1 LKNRLNSAAGG
12 ILGEK
17 NVPPFDFAA
26 SFLASRAAR
35 RGEQTSLSPSKN
47 LQNPVWWAII
57 ENARTFFACPTEAE
71 RRRRKRNTFGV
82 SQNPKPLG
90 RGGKER
96 G

>member
-1 LKNRLNSAAGG
+1 MTNRLIS
-12 ILGEK
+12 EK
-17 NVPPFDFAA
+17 IASWDFVQPFDFTA
-26 SFLASRAAR
+26 SFLASRACG
-35 RGEQTSLSPSKN
+35 RGEQTSLSVSKN

-57 ENARTFFACPTEAE
+57 ENARTFFERNAC
-71 RRRRKRNTFGV
+71 GV

>member
-1 LKNRLNSAAGG
+1 MTNRLIS
-12 ILGEK
+12 EK
-17 NVPPFDFAA
+17 MASWDFVPPFDFTAQ
-26 SFLASRAAR
+26 FLASRAAR
-35 RGEQTSLSPSKN
+35 RGEQTSLSTEKN

-57 ENARTFFACPTEAE
+57 ENTRTFFERNAC
-71 RRRRKRNTFGV
+71 GV